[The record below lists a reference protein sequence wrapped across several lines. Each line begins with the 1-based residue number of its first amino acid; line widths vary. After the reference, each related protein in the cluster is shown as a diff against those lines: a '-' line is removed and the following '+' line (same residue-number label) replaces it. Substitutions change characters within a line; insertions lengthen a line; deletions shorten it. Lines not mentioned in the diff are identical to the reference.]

1 MEIRR
6 VDGYSDPRFSQ
17 KVLLQHGCF
26 LIDGE
31 PYEVEIIS
39 ESDAI
44 VRGRDRSKY
53 PGLID
58 EFRFF
63 TLQITVFTD
72 ADGRLLRS
80 DPPVELLT
88 IPLDRIQPSQFY
100 VDRDKIRAVSTFLSC
115 SDDIII
121 QVLPDGDR
129 FISLDGHTRLYYAVE
144 QGWETV
150 RAVVS
155 ESDDWVYAFVRE
167 AMARNVYAPKDMIL
181 LPHEQYTEKWDRFC
195 DAFFSAASDST

>member
-6 VDGYSDPRFSQ
+6 IDGWSDPRFSR

-31 PYEVEIIS
+31 PYEVEIVS
-39 ESDAI
+39 GSAAI
-44 VRGRDRSKY
+44 VRGNDRTKY
-53 PGLID
+53 PDLIE

-63 TLQITVFTD
+63 TPQITVFSDT
-72 ADGRLLRS
+72 DGRLLRS

-144 QGWETV
+144 QGWDTV

-167 AMARNVYAPKDMIL
+167 AMARNVYAPKDMIP